1 MLMTRQDVEK
11 MLSLGRSTIYRGMKE
26 GWFPLP
32 IRIGPRA
39 VRWKRSEVEAW
50 LEARPIAKREVA

>member
-1 MLMTRQDVEK
+1 MLITRQEVEK
-11 MLSLGRSTIYRGMKE
+11 MLCLGRSTIYRGMQE

-39 VRWKRSEVEAW
+39 VRWKLSEIEAW
-50 LEARPIAKREVA
+50 LATRPIAERGGA